1 MKTETV
7 QSTQRDAAVDE
18 RPVPQAAAKLA
29 GVAVALFA
37 LMLLLGLFLVK
48 IFAPSSLGH
57 DEATIDTDLAKHR
70 VGWLKSLTYGLTQA
84 AQTKTVIG
92 VAIVAVIVLYA
103 VTRHWHKPLYVVVT
117 LAGEVIIFLLVT
129 LLVHRHRPFDGQPGP
144 TQELDPAPPTSSFPS
159 GHTAASVAMYG
170 GLAVV
175 LWRANWQRALK
186 VVVVTLLALLPL
198 AVAFARV
205 YRGMHFPTDVL
216 GGMLLGALWLTATTK
231 LLWPVRR

>member
-1 MKTETV
+1 M
-7 QSTQRDAAVDE
+7 STHAAPVGALDDTSNGHPVDK
-18 RPVPQAAAKLA
+18 AAAKLA
-29 GVAVALFA
+29 GVAVGLLAL
-37 LMLLLGLFLVK
+37 LLLLGLFLVK
-48 IFAPSSLGH
+48 IFVPSSLGH
-57 DEATIDTDLAKHR
+57 SEATIDTNLAQHR
-70 VGWLKSLTYGLTQA
+70 VGWLKSVTFWLTQA

-103 VTRHWHKPLYVVVT
+103 VTRHWHKPLYVMVT

-129 LLVHRHRPFDGQPGP
+129 LLVHRHRPFDGKPGP
-144 TQELDPAPPTSSFPS
+144 QMELDPAPPTSSFPS

-175 LWRANWQRALK
+175 LWRANWQRVAK
-186 VVVVTLLALLPL
+186 IVVVTLLALIPL

-216 GGMLLGALWLTATTK
+216 GGMLLGVLWLTATTK
-231 LLWPVRR
+231 LLWPARP

>member
-1 MKTETV
+1 M
-7 QSTQRDAAVDE
+7 STHAAPVGALEDTHDD
-18 RPVPQAAAKLA
+18 RPVDNAAAKLA
-29 GVAVALFA
+29 GVAVGLLAL
-37 LMLLLGLFLVK
+37 LLLLGLFLVK
-48 IFAPSSLGH
+48 IFTPSSLGH
-57 DEATIDTDLAKHR
+57 SEASIDTNLAQHR
-70 VGWLKSLTYGLTQA
+70 VGWLKSVTFWLTQA

-103 VTRHWHKPLYVVVT
+103 VTRHWHKPLYVMVT

-129 LLVHRHRPFDGQPGP
+129 LLVHRHRPFDGKPGP
-144 TQELDPAPPTSSFPS
+144 TMELDPAPPTSSFPS
-159 GHTAASVAMYG
+159 GHTAASIAMYG
-170 GLAVV
+170 GLAVI
-175 LWRANWQRALK
+175 LWRANWQRIAK
-186 VVVVTLLALLPL
+186 IVVVTLLALIPL